1 MVHARVIWPPSYG
14 AKLRNVDAAPAA
26 RLPGVLKIVR
36 DGSYLAVIAEREYQ
50 AVVAM
55 RALQAAAAWDE
66 TPTLPD
72 QSDIYAYLERQPA
85 QQVPIRN
92 DQPVALPPT
101 ARIIE
106 ARYRRAY
113 QLPGSLGPSCAGGLF
128 KDNLLTVW
136 KHSPG
141 VYPLRQGLSGL
152 SQM

>member
-72 QSDIYAYLERQPA
+72 QSDIYTYLERQPA

-106 ARYRRAY
+106 ARYRRGPPP
-113 QLPGSLGPSCAGGLF
+113 PGSLRASPAAGRLSE
-128 KDNLLTVW
+128 
-136 KHSPG
+136 HSPDSLG
-141 VYPLRQGLSGL
+141 SNHSVG
-152 SQM
+152 